1 MTATNNASIGTTEV
15 LVSPK
20 GEMIAVASLTDAKGS
35 LLSACATPSSNQAL
49 SCSSPN
55 EAEGGVP
62 APRVSLNRFHPHPLC
77 RTPHLALADRSGQSV
92 KTDAAKYITHHDAE
106 GIAEFLNAD
115 LEELTSVLSFT
126 VDYLAGTL

>member
-1 MTATNNASIGTTEV
+1 M

-55 EAEGGVP
+55 GAGGGVP
-62 APRVSLNRFHPHPLC
+62 TPRLTHTHFIHTHFIVP
-77 RTPHLALADRSGQSV
+77 PHLALADRSGQSV

-126 VDYLAGTL
+126 VDYLAGTLWHVE